1 MGNDKFNSIKKE
13 YFRNWRKNNPEKIQK
28 INERF
33 WTKKLQ
39 EKEENKKGD
48 DNNETN

>member
-1 MGNDKFNSIKKE
+1 MKKDKFKSIKSE
-13 YFRNWRKNNPEKIQK
+13 YFKNWRKNNPDKIQK

-39 EKEENKKGD
+39 EKEEDKKGG
-48 DNNETN
+48 NNIETN